1 MPCRAAGFNHFVR
14 MALAGPIPVPLSSGP
29 NHARTAMHRLIA
41 KMLAAACLLAALS
54 PPVLAQQRA
63 APPHAWLVGTWTG
76 GMFPA
81 SANLPAALCLA
92 QPTVIITQDLV
103 LHARLTELTLV
114 QRLIET
120 VHAVPGGTEF
130 RFVAAT
136 EPASPGPFG
145 APAGASQSGFGCAS
159 PDRLLVVKRGE
170 NEIAF
175 PNCANFQYPLHRCI
189 AR

>member
-1 MPCRAAGFNHFVR
+1 MRC
-14 MALAGPIPVPLSSGP
+14 
-29 NHARTAMHRLIA
+29 LIA
-41 KMLAAACLLAALS
+41 KMLAVVCLMAAHS
-54 PPVLAQQRA
+54 PPAVAQPRA

-92 QPTVIITQDLV
+92 QPAVIITQDLV

-130 RFVAAT
+130 RFVAA
-136 EPASPGPFG
+136 PPQAGAGPFG
-145 APAGASQSGFGCAS
+145 APATESGFGCAN
-159 PDRLLVVKRGE
+159 PDRLLVTKRGE

>member
-1 MPCRAAGFNHFVR
+1 MR
-14 MALAGPIPVPLSSGP
+14 
-29 NHARTAMHRLIA
+29 RLIA
-41 KMLAAACLLAALS
+41 QMLAVACLLPALS
-54 PPVLAQQRA
+54 PPVAAQQRA
-63 APPHAWLVGTWTG
+63 APPHAWLFGTWTG
-76 GMFPA
+76 GLFPA

-92 QPTVIITQDLV
+92 QPTVIFTQDLV
-103 LHARLTELTLV
+103 LHAGLTELTLT

-136 EPASPGPFG
+136 PAASVGLLG
-145 APAGASQSGFGCAS
+145 APAAPSQSGFGCAS
-159 PDRLLVVKRGE
+159 PDRLLVVKRSE

-175 PNCANFQYPLHRCI
+175 PNCANFQYPLHRCS